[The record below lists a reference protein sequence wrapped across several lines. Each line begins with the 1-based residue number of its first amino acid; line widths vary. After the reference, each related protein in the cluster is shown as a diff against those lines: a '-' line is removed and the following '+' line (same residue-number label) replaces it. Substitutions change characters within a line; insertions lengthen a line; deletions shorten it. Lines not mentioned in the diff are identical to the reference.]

1 MSEAKNKMSL
11 TERIR
16 NRIGDSALYGG
27 KTICD
32 SPQNG
37 LTTNNKK
44 SSLRAASEDKGTT
57 NSHKEIFEL
66 FAALTH
72 KKNRIGRCLTSLRS
86 GHDILCN
93 TLCGAKRARAMTT
106 NNKKSSLRAA
116 SEDKGTTN
124 SHTRH
129 PEEAE
134 SRREDLGTSV
144 PFVQR
149 LITALACGDA
159 HALRAQHDN
168 AWKIITTT
176 KIMNITFNGGYNA

>member
-44 SSLRAASEDKGTT
+44 SSLRAASEDKGST

-72 KKNRIGRCLTSLRS
+72 KKNRIGRSLIVQS
-86 GHDILCN
+86 C
-93 TLCGAKRARAMTT
+93 AERAMTI
-106 NNKKSSLRAA
+106 KAR
-116 SEDKGTTN
+116 
-124 SHTRH
+124 
-129 PEEAE
+129 
-134 SRREDLGTSV
+134 
-144 PFVQR
+144 
-149 LITALACGDA
+149 
-159 HALRAQHDN
+159 
-168 AWKIITTT
+168 IITTT
-176 KIMNITFNGGYNA
+176 KIMNIIFNGGY

>member
-57 NSHKEIFEL
+57 NSHKEIFE
-66 FAALTH
+66 FAALAH

-93 TLCGAKRARAMTT
+93 TLCGAKRARAMAT
-106 NNKKSSLRAA
+106 NNKESSLRAT

-124 SHTRH
+124 SHKEIFELFAALTHKKNRIGRSLIVQSC
-129 PEEAE
+129 AE
-134 SRREDLGTSV
+134 
-144 PFVQR
+144 
-149 LITALACGDA
+149 
-159 HALRAQHDN
+159 RAMTIK
-168 AWKIITTT
+168 AKIITTT

>member
-57 NSHKEIFEL
+57 NSHKEIFE
-66 FAALTH
+66 FAALAH

-93 TLCGAKRARAMTT
+93 TLCG
-106 NNKKSSLRAA
+106 
-116 SEDKGTTN
+116 
-124 SHTRH
+124 
-129 PEEAE
+129 
-134 SRREDLGTSV
+134 
-144 PFVQR
+144 
-149 LITALACGDA
+149 
-159 HALRAQHDN
+159 ALRAQHDN